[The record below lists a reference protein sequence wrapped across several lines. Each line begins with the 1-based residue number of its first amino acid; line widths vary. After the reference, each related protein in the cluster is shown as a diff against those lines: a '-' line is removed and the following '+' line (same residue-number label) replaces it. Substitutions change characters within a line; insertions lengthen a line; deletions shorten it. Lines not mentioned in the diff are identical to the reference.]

1 MALLGLLRAV
11 ECHLAAGNMPTLNAT
26 RFECGRGV
34 SCVDAAIGKGLLTVE
49 LIFLDQI
56 GPCFLAPLLSR
67 LILCHFLA
75 QVDQLGALLFQH
87 LFAVGTVSVGAQV
100 SFAFDFSLHEHLFET
115 ANLGLLVSDFR
126 W

>member
-1 MALLGLLRAV
+1 MLFKVLRDNKVRVDNSLLSHCKELVVGLSLF
-11 ECHLAAGNMPTLNAT
+11 LNLI
-26 RFECGRGV
+26 
-34 SCVDAAIGKGLLTVE
+34 AIGKGLLTVE

-75 QVDQLGALLFQH
+75 QVDQLGALLFEH

-100 SFAFDFSLHEHLFET
+100 SFAFNFSLHEHLFET

>member
-1 MALLGLLRAV
+1 MLFKVLRDNKVRVDNSLLSHSKELVVGLSLF
-11 ECHLAAGNMPTLNAT
+11 LNLI
-26 RFECGRGV
+26 
-34 SCVDAAIGKGLLTVE
+34 AIGKGLLTVE

>member
-1 MALLGLLRAV
+1 MLFKVLRDNKVRVDNSLLSHCEELVVGLSLF
-11 ECHLAAGNMPTLNAT
+11 LNLI
-26 RFECGRGV
+26 
-34 SCVDAAIGKGLLTVE
+34 AIGKGLLTVE